1 MGEPLP
7 PVDESHRVL
16 LSALETLRSTR
27 TAQMALG
34 DVLHPFGGKP
44 IQLRIAT
51 GGAISPAI
59 AEE

>member
-27 TAQMALG
+27 TAQMALVARRG
-34 DVLHPFGGKP
+34 RGGSGCGCVSVE
-44 IQLRIAT
+44 L
-51 GGAISPAI
+51 G
-59 AEE
+59 E